1 MRATLVVLGI
11 SLTSLPAHASITPVA
26 PFTGDRSEPLNYP
39 GTTIVASFPIFA
51 NTASLD
57 SFNGQ
62 ATAIHYLLSDTF
74 IGDLVT
80 PRTGSHILGFTSGP
94 GIFVFDEPVRRFGSY
109 FNNNSGSDDATCEFF
124 GADGSLLGTAVARTP
139 AAGNQWVWNGW
150 ESDIPIARIAVTGNG
165 TIHGF
170 LWFDDL
176 EVSRVP
182 TPGVGAALLAALPCA
197 LRRRR

>member
-1 MRATLVVLGI
+1 MHATLVVLGM
-11 SLTSLPAHASITPVA
+11 SLATLSAHASITPLA

-80 PRTGSHILGFTSGP
+80 PRTGGHILGFTSGP
-94 GIFVFDEPVRRFGSY
+94 GIFVFDTPVRRFGAY
-109 FNNNSGSDDATCEFF
+109 FNNNSGMDDATCDFY
-124 GADGSLLGTAVARTP
+124 GPDGTLLGSVTARTP

-150 ESDIPIARIAVTGNG
+150 ESTAPFSRIAVTGNG
-165 TIHGF
+165 VIDGF

-176 EVSRVP
+176 EVSAVP
-182 TPGVGAALLAALPCA
+182 TPSTAVAGAMFLLAF
-197 LRRRR
+197 RRRR